1 MKRLIL
7 LTAILLTAVGARS
20 QTHATKTP
28 LLNYAQTQGTY
39 EKEYDPDEIYLS
51 ITIREKDSKGKIS
64 IEEQQQAL
72 LETLV
77 ANGIDPSKSLQIKEL
92 SSNYYKKGQNMA
104 YGRYELKLTSLKE
117 FYTIY
122 IALDELGLSDISI
135 SRIDRSDREQL
146 EFEIAAEAMKNARS
160 KAEAIAA
167 ADGLKVGR
175 CFEFSTPQSQTLH
188 REYYSLDEIVVVTYG
203 VSEQGNRFF
212 PKIGTVKISATV
224 NAKFWL
230 E

>member
-1 MKRLIL
+1 MRQLIL
-7 LTAILLTAVGARS
+7 LAAILLTAVGARS
-20 QTHATKTP
+20 QTPETKTP
-28 LLNYAQTQGTY
+28 LLDYAQTQGTY

-51 ITIREKDSKGKIS
+51 ITIQEKDSKGKIS

-122 IALDELGLSDISI
+122 IALDELGLSDVSI
-135 SRIDRSDREQL
+135 DRIDRSDREQL
-146 EFEIAAEAMKNARS
+146 ILEVLTEAMKNARS

-167 ADGLKVGR
+167 ADGLKVSR
-175 CFEFSTPQSQTLH
+175 CFYFNDNTEDKYKVDRYTLSSVIGSIPNGRKEAFS
-188 REYYSLDEIVVVTYG
+188 
-203 VSEQGNRFF
+203 F